1 MLLLPLLLSVAPA
14 LTPSTTADKKD
25 VRKQFVELAGKKD
38 KDALVALWKANPGV
52 VLPVIDQD
60 LEGSLRD
67 MEKGEPADSAKV
79 KEKQQRALFG
89 AECAAIATGH
99 PILVDY
105 ASSFVGWNAE
115 QKRQFRDG
123 QKVCGAS
130 SEALGKGDK
139 AAALAKGKEC
149 VERASALGDW
159 WGTAMGY
166 DAVGHA
172 AQAMGGIDDAITALT
187 HARPDVAFYLAGA
200 DPFEGDR
207 LGRLAL
213 TKAGLRARDELVVE
227 RVRDSGA
234 AVVVVLAGGY
244 AHDVADTVDIN
255 AATAAVVAAADA

>member
-1 MLLLPLLLSVAPA
+1 MLLPLLLSIAPA
-14 LTPSTTADKKD
+14 LTPSAPADKKD

-52 VLPVIDQD
+52 VLSVIDQD

-67 MEKGEPADSAKV
+67 MEKGEAPDSAKV

-123 QKVCGAS
+123 QKVCAAS
-130 SEALGKGDK
+130 GEALAKGDK

-149 VERASALGDW
+149 IERASALGDW

-172 AQAMGGIDDAITALT
+172 AQAMGGIDDALTALT
-187 HARPDVAFYLAGA
+187 QARMINHDLGLSGEEFQELSVLTDLSIAAERWQRALAF
-200 DPFEGDR
+200 
-207 LGRLAL
+207 
-213 TKAGLRARDELVVE
+213 
-227 RVRDSGA
+227 VRDA
-234 AVVVVLAGGY
+234 QVLAGTLG
-244 AHDVADTVDIN
+244 DADGAKALAAKEATVR
-255 AATAAVVAAADA
+255 TKLGG